1 MNNTDSKLFPDDKH
15 WLSLGNH
22 RENHARVNIHIGLI
36 FLIYEAKISAIMYII
51 KCQGK
56 PDHVKSVLFF
66 IRKCIYNPEGAL
78 QGSLGRGLR
87 PRLMN
92 PDPVY
97 CLRQKSFISLSALFQ
112 TRDFFKNPW
121 FISFRKQNKELFQTN
136 IMEPILF
143 CFAWRTDSSDNVTSV
158 TVTSLCCC
166 LPVPSRLSYPFP
178 LFLLL
183 SYDLLLLLPERYYWT
198 FDIFFLFFGGGGGG
212 GGLILR
218 REIFPSLL
226 ALPWQNFVLI
236 IPRKRK
242 KKGWSQVKHR
252 RELRNTQLT

>member
-15 WLSLGNH
+15 WLSLDNH

-121 FISFRKQNKELFQTN
+121 FISFRKQNKELTSWNQ
-136 IMEPILF
+136 F
-143 CFAWRTDSSDNVTSV
+143 CFVLLGELTRAITSPQWPWRHSV
-158 TVTSLCCC
+158 VVCPFLPASHTPSPFSFYCLMISYSCCHSITIEH
-166 LPVPSRLSYPFP
+166 L
-178 LFLLL
+178 
-183 SYDLLLLLPERYYWT
+183 T
-198 FDIFFLFFGGGGGG
+198 FFFFFLVGVGGGGG
-212 GGLILR
+212 
-218 REIFPSLL
+218 
-226 ALPWQNFVLI
+226 
-236 IPRKRK
+236 
-242 KKGWSQVKHR
+242 WS
-252 RELRNTQLT
+252 